1 VNKRN
6 AADLMA
12 RQKLIWKKK
21 PESDDLAN
29 AQNYL
34 SLVFSDRKA
43 KALVKAIA
51 KARAREFAAKDL
63 LRASGLALLARNDP
77 HVDADLHKI
86 HDGKALA
93 PVLLVRGDAQNG
105 RTLIIADGYHRVCA
119 AYYFDEN
126 RNVDC
131 RMASDAEL

>member
-1 VNKRN
+1 
-6 AADLMA
+6 MA
-12 RQKLIWKKK
+12 KQKLIWKTK
-21 PESDDLAN
+21 PESDDVAN

-34 SLVFSDRKA
+34 SLMFSDRKA
-43 KALVKAIA
+43 KALVKTIA
-51 KARAREFAAKDL
+51 KAKAREFPAKDL
-63 LRASGLALLARNDP
+63 LRASGLPLLARNDP
-77 HVDADLHKI
+77 HVSSDLHKI
-86 HDGKALA
+86 HGGKALA

-105 RTLIIADGYHRVCA
+105 RPLIVADGYHRICA